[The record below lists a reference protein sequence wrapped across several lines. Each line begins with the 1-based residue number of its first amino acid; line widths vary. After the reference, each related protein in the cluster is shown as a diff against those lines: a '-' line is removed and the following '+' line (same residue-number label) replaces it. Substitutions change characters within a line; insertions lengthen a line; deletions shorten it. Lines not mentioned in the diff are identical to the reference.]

1 MPRHRLS
8 VGCASSHTDDGY
20 GQRIGCLQPAFDV
33 QRNGRMTNFPEQ
45 LRITRACDGNEIN
58 VMFLQKPYALF
69 NKLFVS

>member
-1 MPRHRLS
+1 
-8 VGCASSHTDDGY
+8 
-20 GQRIGCLQPAFDV
+20 
-33 QRNGRMTNFPEQ
+33 MTNFPEQ